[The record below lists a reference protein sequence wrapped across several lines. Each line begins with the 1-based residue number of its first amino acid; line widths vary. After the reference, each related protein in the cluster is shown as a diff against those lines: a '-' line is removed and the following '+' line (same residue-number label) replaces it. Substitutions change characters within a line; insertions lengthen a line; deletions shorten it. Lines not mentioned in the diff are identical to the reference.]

1 MVHKDIIEK
10 RKAKQG
16 KKGNVAEQAPLP
28 PRRKRRVDRPTIAT
42 PPAIDESS
50 MIKVASAPSG
60 SVVLV
65 EESTDPKSCHEFA
78 LIEKLEFT
86 RGNNILSIE
95 YCAKNNRQ
103 RCIKVSLNGQ
113 HEIRPVTYN
122 GTGTG
127 QAFWELL
134 KGALRK

>member
-10 RKAKQG
+10 RKAKQT
-16 KKGNVAEQAPLP
+16 KKGTVAEQAPLP
-28 PRRKRRVDRPTIAT
+28 PGRKKRVNRPAIAT
-42 PPAIDESS
+42 PPLKEESS
-50 MIKVASAPSG
+50 LVKVASMPSG
-60 SVVLV
+60 AVVILD
-65 EESTDPKSCHEFA
+65 EAPEAKSCNEFA

-103 RCIKVSLNGQ
+103 RCIKVYLNGQ

-127 QAFWELL
+127 QAFWDLL